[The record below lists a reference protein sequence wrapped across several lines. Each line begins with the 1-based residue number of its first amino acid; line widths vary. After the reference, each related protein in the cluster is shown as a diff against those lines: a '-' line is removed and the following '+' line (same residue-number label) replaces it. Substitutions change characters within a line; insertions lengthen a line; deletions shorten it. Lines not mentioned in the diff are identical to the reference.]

1 MPPGSLPL
9 PPRGG
14 TLRPIFIVR
23 FILRFLE
30 EMQGRQRFLEVRS
43 MPYRHRVGTHKIRT
57 DPPVATQNINF
68 FFCGNM
74 SVVIVR
80 KSVHL
85 KDYFFRA
92 TQFDHS
98 LSEPCITDKS
108 IVNVLVFLLST
119 LLLELI
125 CRVVFF
131 ATFFLPVLVTMWPAL
146 PDVKVRDREEVQH

>member
-14 TLRPIFIVR
+14 KALRPIFKVR

-30 EMQGRQRFLEVRS
+30 AMQGRQCFLEIRS

-57 DPPVATQNINF
+57 NPPVATIYIKF

-74 SVVIVR
+74 GVVFVR

-98 LSEPCITDKS
+98 LSEPRITGKS
-108 IVNVLVFLLST
+108 IVNVLVSSFYA

-131 ATFFLPVLVTMWPAL
+131 ATFFLPVPVTCGRPFLM
-146 PDVKVRDREEVQH
+146 

>member
-14 TLRPIFIVR
+14 ALRPILVVR

-30 EMQGRQRFLEVRS
+30 AMQCRQRFLEVRS
-43 MPYRHRVGTHKIRT
+43 MPHRHRVGTDKVRT
-57 DPPVATQNINF
+57 HPPVATIYINF

-74 SVVIVR
+74 GMIFVR

-98 LSEPCITDKS
+98 LSEPCITDKP
-108 IVNVLVFLLST
+108 IVNVLVLFLST

-131 ATFFLPVLVTMWPAL
+131 ATFFLPVLVT
-146 PDVKVRDREEVQH
+146 V